1 MTIAIEC
8 YIAACT
14 LLLLFEICFL
24 FLKNAKIQQLKPD
37 HEVFEEELSREIRLY
52 QETGAF
58 SDDFILT
65 AGRKLSQTKNMIT
78 LQNMLEKMPKATN
91 WFRPLLLEQLSAYEK
106 KKDEEQAFYT
116 YMISL
121 LDYHEEKVPAD
132 FASRFI
138 GFLDSKSLYTFTNTM
153 AALYAFGESS
163 LLLQAMEKI
172 NARSGF
178 YHKKLLVDGL
188 LRYQGDFDELNQA
201 LVKQFYR
208 YAPHTQECL
217 LDYFRLQEY
226 DVSDLCLSLMQ
237 DAQADVEVQHRALRY
252 FHKFRHAEAKQVML
266 ELLKKEE
273 TSWIKQMLAIQGLK
287 GYDDAETVHEIRRKL
302 FSRNWHVR
310 INAVEYFY
318 QKGMD
323 QKELRDIL
331 ELRDKYTNEALL
343 YQFRNDPET
352 SAYIMERIRTFEEEE
367 VRIDA
372 LQNQQK
378 SLPAIQ
384 QWAEEGGERY
394 AACSV

>member
-37 HEVFEEELSREIRLY
+37 HEAFEEELSREIRLY

-58 SDDFILT
+58 SDDFIQT

-138 GFLDSKSLYTFTNTM
+138 CFLDSKSLYTFTNTM

-208 YAPHTQECL
+208 YAPHTQEGL
-217 LDYFRLQEY
+217 LDYFRLQVY
-226 DVSDLCLSLMQ
+226 DVADLCLSLMQ

-302 FSRNWHVR
+302 FSRNWHER

-323 QKELRDIL
+323 QKELQDIL
-331 ELRDKYTNEALL
+331 
-343 YQFRNDPET
+343 
-352 SAYIMERIRTFEEEE
+352 
-367 VRIDA
+367 
-372 LQNQQK
+372 
-378 SLPAIQ
+378 
-384 QWAEEGGERY
+384 
-394 AACSV
+394 

>member
-37 HEVFEEELSREIRLY
+37 HEAFEEELSREIRLH

-58 SDDFILT
+58 SDDFIQT

-106 KKDEEQAFYT
+106 KKDEEQAFYI

-323 QKELRDIL
+323 QKELQDIL

-352 SAYIMERIRTFEEEE
+352 SAYIMERIRAFEEEE

-384 QWAEEGGERY
+384 QWAEEGGARY